1 MASNITGKFAAAVAG
16 DCGGLTGTSDSGK
29 RVSFDPITIATLIT
43 TILPVITQW
52 FQQCRERRQQRQQEQ
67 DTPQQQIAA
76 AHASPAARAKNVA
89 ELKKQVLRACRDG
102 KAAEIRRA
110 RQTGIPADIGRYAI
124 DDESAGRVADK
135 LHARFATMPARDAEA
150 LCQSCGV
157 T

>member
-1 MASNITGKFAAAVAG
+1 MKAVEKFANSVAG
-16 DCGGLTGTSDSGK
+16 SCGGLTGTTDNGR

-43 TILPVITQW
+43 TILPMITG
-52 FQQCRERRQQRQQEQ
+52 FFKACRERRQQRQQDQ

-89 ELKKQVLRACRDG
+89 QLKVQVLKACKDG

-110 RQTGIPADIGRYAI
+110 KQTGLPADIGRFAI
-124 DDESAGRVADK
+124 DDQSAERVADR
-135 LHARFATMPARDAEA
+135 LHAQFAVMPVKDAEN
-150 LCQSCGV
+150 LCKSCGV